1 MAEMGMASPNAENM
15 ISVEMAR
22 WLLRGGQEGKIKTS
36 DGGMG
41 EANALKYQ
49 HAGKG
54 KRKPYSQLFTGHE
67 GQEEVG
73 EAEELPLRA
82 KNFSSSHSVLP

>member
-1 MAEMGMASPNAENM
+1 MAAK
-15 ISVEMAR
+15 R
-22 WLLRGGQEGKIKTS
+22 WAGGKDQDIRWGV
-36 DGGMG
+36 GG
-41 EANALKYQ
+41 ANALKCQ

-54 KRKPYSQLFTGHE
+54 KKKPYSQLLTGHE

-82 KNFSSSHSVLP
+82 KNFSNPHSVLP